1 MKAISTVSAALILS
15 FNGTVAA
22 QTATPEDE
30 ATQRGIPATQHQKQT
45 VKEVSSDLFKRL
57 DKDGNGQISQQEA
70 EAYSALSGSFS
81 KFDEDGDG
89 LLDEQEF
96 SAFDRSSDARGDTAG
111 TKAKTKEGIP
121 STRHQEQ
128 AIEDDE
134 DE

>member
-30 ATQRGIPATQHQKQT
+30 TTHRGIPATQHQKETAKQ
-45 VKEVSSDLFKRL
+45 VKSDLFKQL

-70 EAYSALSGSFS
+70 EANSTLSKSWS
-81 KFDEDGDG
+81 TFDENGDG
-89 LLDEQEF
+89 RLDAQEF
-96 SAFDRSSDARGDTAG
+96 SAFERSSDVRGDAAE
-111 TKAKTKEGIP
+111 TKAKTKDGIP

-128 AIEDDE
+128 TIDDDE
-134 DE
+134 DQ